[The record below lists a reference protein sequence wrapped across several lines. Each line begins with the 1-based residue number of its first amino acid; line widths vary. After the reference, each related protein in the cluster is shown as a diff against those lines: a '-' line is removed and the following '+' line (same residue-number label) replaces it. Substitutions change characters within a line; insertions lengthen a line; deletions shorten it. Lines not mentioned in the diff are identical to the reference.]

1 VKRGR
6 GKLLATISSSTPRAQ
21 TKPHK
26 EGKSPLMDS
35 ARITTSQHNLTKP
48 CLDKPRDH
56 NIKNRKFQS
65 TGAELSRL
73 SHDVEEDFLP
83 VRRRCPGLA
92 GSSVLRDLGF
102 LPLHPHDVEEDFLP
116 VVVLQVSWQQVAL
129 EGVRVPDH
137 EADASTDAPRDDGV
151 GHRVGDHVPGVG
163 TEHHGSRQSPRHR
176 GRRRRVNRRRVEPGH
191 VPGPAAMRL
200 RHWRRAVRNREDTGP
215 WRRLRRRRQ
224 RG

>member
-26 EGKSPLMDS
+26 EGKSPLLDS

-48 CLDKPRDH
+48 CLEKPRDH

-83 VRRRCPGLA
+83 VPRRCPGLA
-92 GSSVLRDLGF
+92 GSSVLRDLRF
-102 LPLHPHDVEEDFLP
+102 LPLHPHDVEDFLP

-129 EGVRVPDH
+129 AGVRVPDH
-137 EADASTDAPRDDGV
+137 EAGVSTDTPRDDGV
-151 GHRVGDHVPGVG
+151 GHRVGDHCWIDRRFLLGSTASCKVSSANG
-163 TEHHGSRQSPRHR
+163 TCT
-176 GRRRRVNRRRVEPGH
+176 RRFGAAERRTFSVFLI
-191 VPGPAAMRL
+191 AI
-200 RHWRRAVRNREDTGP
+200 
-215 WRRLRRRRQ
+215 
-224 RG
+224 

>member
-73 SHDVEEDFLP
+73 SHDLEEDFLP

-116 VVVLQVSWQQVAL
+116 VVV
-129 EGVRVPDH
+129 
-137 EADASTDAPRDDGV
+137 PRSSL
-151 GHRVGDHVPGVG
+151 
-163 TEHHGSRQSPRHR
+163 HGSQRSPSVRAFPSWSLTSASASSVTKTVR
-176 GRRRRVNRRRVEPGH
+176 PPRPEASKGRNEH
-191 VPGPAAMRL
+191 KQA
-200 RHWRRAVRNREDTGP
+200 
-215 WRRLRRRRQ
+215 
-224 RG
+224 